1 MKKFIKILFAL
12 LTTLIVIIGII
23 SINHPIILKWFIGSA
38 RLIGKQ
44 INATVYT
51 NNQINNNI
59 KIFHINKYWNKENA
73 DYYILY
79 LLNANENDK
88 LTYFILN
95 KKDNYAGSPSST
107 NIRDCDFI
115 LGELFQSEVGAK
127 FTNFQDDT
135 KGFNFN
141 PKLIFEGTQIK
152 LNIPPAE
159 KELKCDSLKI
169 QL

>member
-1 MKKFIKILFAL
+1 
-12 LTTLIVIIGII
+12 TLIVIIGII
-23 SINHPIILKWFIGSA
+23 SINHPIILKWLTGSA

-44 INATVYT
+44 INATVYA
-51 NNQINNNI
+51 NNQINNDI
-59 KIFHINKYWNKENA
+59 KVFHVSKYWNNENA

-79 LLNANENDK
+79 LINANEKDK
-88 LTYFILN
+88 LRFFSLN
-95 KKDNYAGSPSST
+95 KKDNYAGKPSST

-115 LGELFQSEVGAK
+115 LGQLFQSEVGAK
-127 FTNFQDDT
+127 FINFQDDI

-141 PKLIFEGTQIK
+141 PKLIFEDNQIK
-152 LNIPPAE
+152 LNIPPSE